1 MDEVLE
7 FLTENRVFYIATVD
21 GHLPRVRPFGF
32 VMKYDGKLC
41 FCTNNQKEVYRQL
54 RANPHFEI
62 SATSADGS
70 KWLRLRGQ
78 AVFITSRETKKAALE
93 HMPSLRRMYSEDDD
107 IFEIF
112 YADQAEATFA
122 DLEGNVRTFKL

>member
-1 MDEVLE
+1 
-7 FLTENRVFYIATVD
+7 
-21 GHLPRVRPFGF
+21 
-32 VMKYDGKLC
+32 
-41 FCTNNQKEVYRQL
+41 QL

-78 AVFITSRETKKAALE
+78 AVFITSQETKKAALE

-122 DLEGNVRTFKL
+122 DLEGNIRTFKL